1 VLGRSAPADVECVL
15 NALVS
20 EMKRGGDSTRSQWF
34 LGEVKRRG
42 LLSYSSMKGHREEMA
57 YGGSRLGDR

>member
-1 VLGRSAPADVECVL
+1 VLGRSAPADVECIL
-15 NALVS
+15 NVLVS
-20 EMKRGGDSTRSQWF
+20 EMKRGGDLTRSQWF

-42 LLSYSSMKGHREEMA
+42 LLSYSSMKGHRKAMA